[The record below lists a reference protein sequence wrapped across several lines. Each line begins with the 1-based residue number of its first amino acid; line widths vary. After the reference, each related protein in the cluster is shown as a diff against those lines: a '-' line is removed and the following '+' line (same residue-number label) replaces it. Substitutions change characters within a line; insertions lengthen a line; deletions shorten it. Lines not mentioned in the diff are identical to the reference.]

1 MKITESRLCN
11 ATRLVVLWGIL
22 FTATS
27 VMAQGSA
34 DVWLQRASSILQ
46 QKGVEI
52 AFRINDDDFRM
63 NGKLLMH
70 GDSYLFDSPDMKIW
84 FDGTTQW
91 TLQIDG
97 DFSELYISNP
107 AIEDQ
112 QSVNPYLLLKNYQ
125 KSFTATDGGD
135 KTINGQLLHKVMLTA
150 KDTRQELA
158 GLNVYLKG
166 NGELAAMT
174 LIFPDEREVK
184 IGVRS
189 LRNGLTFPK
198 GTFTYSETEYPVEE
212 VIDMR

>member
-1 MKITESRLCN
+1 MKTTISHLCKTN
-11 ATRLVVLWGIL
+11 RLVVLWGIL
-22 FTATS
+22 FASTS
-27 VMAQGSA
+27 VLAQGTA
-34 DVWLQRASSILQ
+34 DVWLQKASSVLQ
-46 QKGVEI
+46 NKGVEI
-52 AFRINDDDFRM
+52 AFRINDDDFRVS
-63 NGKLLMH
+63 GKLLMY

-91 TLQIDG
+91 TLQTDG
-97 DFSELYISNP
+97 DYSELYISNP

-112 QSVNPYLLLKNYQ
+112 QSINPYLLLKNYQ
-125 KSFTATDGGD
+125 KSFTATDDGD
-135 KTINGQLLHKVMLTA
+135 KTINGQLLHKVALAA

-158 GLNVYLKG
+158 GLNVYLKE

-189 LRNGLTFPK
+189 LRNALTFPK
-198 GTFTYSETEYPVEE
+198 GTFTYSEKEYPADE